1 MIGFAQHN
9 GAPTRRTHA
18 IPAVA
23 PITRAVRAALAV
35 SATMLAFSAPV
46 MAHADGACA
55 PPTSQHAYTCG
66 DAAAQAE
73 GSAIAPY
80 DLTRVPGGDRPVSV
94 NSPVGTAGPVA
105 PAEDH
110 GGDEPVRPMPTST
123 PAIDWL
129 VDDITVVGGDNPES
143 HAFASTAQAGT
154 FAAVDST
161 VHAYGSD
168 VAINYGVV
176 ESTESF
182 TELTQYDSVSASAD
196 AEGGDAFAMGVL
208 AEGWDA
214 ATLHNYAG
222 ITVIAGS
229 DAADAQAYAAVVD
242 GAHNSGIGVLING
255 GDLVAEATAA
265 GAGGLAYATG
275 AYAIGNVASIFND
288 LDSTAIATAGE
299 GGSAT
304 ARAARAY
311 GSYAAIYSY
320 GDLTASAS
328 ADGGEAV
335 ARGADSFGYNGS
347 TVYNAG
353 NIHAS
358 ASASGGVAT
367 STGVYSVGYAFSAY
381 TTNTGG
387 ILAEAHGES
396 ASAYGALNVA
406 AYLGDAITVN
416 QGTISAVAEG
426 GMAIY
431 GEEEAVAFGVY
442 NLAVIYASSI
452 DNSGAITATALAQED
467 ISGTD
472 YFLQAK
478 SVGAIAVNSL
488 GYWDADIV
496 NSGEIGAISK
506 TSQGYASAWGAV
518 VQSSGAYGGAV
529 SIDNT
534 GSIWAYGHANVGIAY
549 ATAAYASNLMGTAEI
564 ANHGDITANARVETG
579 RDAGTYGYGVLNYV
593 YATGAKALSLYG
605 GDANVANYGN
615 IEAHASA
622 LGAITGARGIQASG
636 LYSSVVNATGGSI
649 TAIGEVDLWGAGRA
663 TGIEASGVY
672 GVDVTNDGTVVA
684 YGHGHGY
691 SYGVYETHYSVA
703 QTTGIYAGAGFQG
716 DVSVVNNGDITAT
729 SIAEDTVTFFNGG
742 AGATGI
748 DTYAKYDATIVN
760 AGDINVTA
768 DSELGIVTA
777 YGVVGHGK
785 YSTNVVNDA
794 DASIVALA
802 SAGSLY
808 SDTYGGRAFSAGTR
822 VFGRGMQQGTVYNA
836 GSIVS
841 HATVTAD
848 GGPNTVRSI
857 ATAYGASVGAYSSIL
872 NGAVVNLGDIEAV
885 ADADFGYATTYGSFV
900 LAQYR
905 SETSNTGAITAAA
918 SAASGDAWAVG
929 SFAFAQHQTVSYNCS
944 YTESPYG
951 QYRTCDY
958 ANPVRVTD
966 GGESAI
972 DNSGRI
978 IAMASAEGGTGHSY
992 GIAALGALEA
1002 VITNTGHISAVTEA
1016 GDALAV
1022 GALANSPYGNASLV
1036 NSGDILAVATGPIA
1050 NATGAN
1056 LLAETGVQADNT
1068 GSIIAAA
1075 YGEDAS
1081 AIAVSMESQ
1090 GDNVLT
1096 NTGAIGAF
1104 GDGTRIAISSGADAT
1119 ASIDNRGGL
1128 TGAVVTGGFGDSLT
1142 NATGATWLT
1151 MGYSDFGGGDDHIVN
1166 NGLVVMEDAMIELG
1180 ADDGGNS
1187 FLNTG
1192 TLRVSGGGNAIG
1204 STTLVN
1210 DGIISF
1216 LDGDTDDALVLTGA
1230 LEGQG
1235 TINLDV
1241 NAADQSSDIFHVGQA
1256 GIGQAQTQALAAFAS
1271 TPLAAAQVQ
1280 TLNVGLIGLPGTAS
1294 SDIALARVPTAQ
1306 ADGFSLGQVQYART
1320 GFVSLDF
1327 GLKASADPS
1336 NAAETILALSM
1347 DVTGLNDAGS
1357 AAVAIAP
1364 GVQSMINAQV
1374 GTYRPRVV
1382 APRSES
1388 GPSPWLRMF
1397 SSSGDVELQH
1407 DANYGAGGSFGFH
1420 QSSRGWE
1427 LGLDVSPSDAVSVG
1441 ALIGKSEG
1449 DQGLGGA
1456 GRNDLGGRTFGLYGT
1471 WHSQG
1476 GTYAD
1481 VSHRWIG
1488 IDAHLRSSSAEYRT
1502 ETSAQAANVE
1512 VGHVFAT
1519 AGGLRVVPQL
1529 QYTRTRIDDMTALSG
1544 GGTTFTS
1551 EGGTSS
1557 RGRLGVTFEKTFQAR
1572 GFAWSPYGSVNAVRE
1587 FDGEFSHAIDD
1598 GLQGIVGTGGTS
1610 AMVELGLTAQRKSLS
1625 VSGGLNWT
1633 DGGSLQSVHGGQL
1646 TVRYG
1651 W

>member
-9 GAPTRRTHA
+9 GAPTRRANA

-23 PITRAVRAALAV
+23 PIARAVRAALAV
-35 SATMLAFSAPV
+35 SATMLAFSAPA
-46 MAHADGACA
+46 MANADGACG
-55 PPTSQHAYTCG
+55 PTASQHAYACS
-66 DAAAQAE
+66 DAIVHAE
-73 GSAIAPY
+73 GSTIAPY
-80 DLTRVPGGDRPVSV
+80 DLTRVSDRERPVSV
-94 NSPVGTAGPVA
+94 NSPVGTEDSPVA
-105 PAEDH
+105 LAEDQD
-110 GGDEPVRPMPTST
+110 GSGSAWSMLTGA
-123 PAIDWL
+123 PAVDWL
-129 VDDITVVGGDNPES
+129 VDDVTVVGGDTPES
-143 HAFASTAQAGT
+143 HAFASAAQAGT
-154 FAAVDST
+154 FAAVDTT

-168 VAINYGVV
+168 VAISYGVV

-182 TELTQYDSVSASAD
+182 TELTRYDPVNASAD
-196 AEGGDAFAMGVL
+196 AEHGDAFAMGVL

-222 ITVIAGS
+222 ITARASS
-229 DAADAQAYAAVVD
+229 DTADAQAYAAVVD
-242 GAHNSGIGVLING
+242 GAHNNGIGILING

-275 AYAIGNVASIFND
+275 AYAIGNVASVFND
-288 LDSTAIATAGE
+288 LDSTAIAVAGE

-304 ARAARAY
+304 ARGARAY
-311 GSYAAIYSY
+311 GSYTAVYSY
-320 GDLTASAS
+320 GDLTANAS
-328 ADGGEAV
+328 ADGGTAD
-335 ARGADSFGYNGS
+335 ARGADSAGYYGS
-347 TVYNAG
+347 TVHNAG
-353 NIHAS
+353 NIHSS
-358 ASASGGVAT
+358 AIGADLST
-367 STGVYSVGYAFSAY
+367 SVGAYSVGAGFSAY
-381 TTNTGG
+381 TTNTGS
-387 ILAEAHGES
+387 ILAEAQGEG
-396 ASAYGALNVA
+396 ARAYGAINASL
-406 AYLGDAITVN
+406 YLGDAITVN
-416 QGTISAVAEG
+416 QGDISAVAVG
-426 GMAIY
+426 GQAAY
-431 GEEEAVAFGVY
+431 GEAEAYAFGVY
-442 NLAVIYASSI
+442 NLATIYASSI
-452 DNSGAITATALAQED
+452 DNSGTITATALAQDD
-467 ISGTD
+467 ISGT
-472 YFLQAK
+472 YGFLQAK
-478 SVGAIAVNSL
+478 SIGGGAFNSL
-488 GYWDADIV
+488 GYRDAEIV
-496 NSGEIGAISK
+496 NSGEIGAIAK
-506 TSQGYASAWGAV
+506 TSQGYASAWGAA
-518 VQSSGAYGGAV
+518 VQSSGAYGGAA

-534 GSIWAYGHANVGIAY
+534 GSIWGYAHADLGVANAVGAYVVNLMGAVGVVNYGDIQAVAHTVRGDMDRYLTSYAY
-549 ATAAYASNLMGTAEI
+549 ATGVKAAGLYGFDGTNVD
-564 ANHGDITANARVETG
+564 NHGRIV
-579 RDAGTYGYGVLNYV
+579 
-593 YATGAKALSLYG
+593 
-605 GDANVANYGN
+605 
-615 IEAHASA
+615 AHASA
-622 LGAITGARGIQASG
+622 EAGIAGSIGIGASG
-636 LYSSVVNATGGSI
+636 VYTSIANVADASVVS
-649 TAIGEVDLWGAGRA
+649 IGEAELYGGGFA
-663 TGIEASGVY
+663 TGIEATGIY
-672 GVDVTNDGTVVA
+672 GIDVVNDGRITA
-684 YGHGHGY
+684 YGHAHGY
-691 SYGVYETHYSVA
+691 AYGTHTFYSNTKA
-703 QTTGIYAGAGFQG
+703 AGIYAGAGFQG
-716 DVSVVNNGDITAT
+716 DASIVNNGDIAA
-729 SIAEDTVTFFNGG
+729 IAVSEDAVNHFSGG
-742 AGATGI
+742 AGATGVQV
-748 DTYAKYDATIVN
+748 YAKYDGLVVN
-760 AGDINVTA
+760 SGDIVASATA
-768 DSELGIVTA
+768 NLGITGA
-777 YGVVGHGK
+777 YGAMVTGK
-785 YSTNVVNDA
+785 YSGNLINEAGAT
-794 DASIVALA
+794 ITALA
-802 SAGSLY
+802 TVGSLY
-808 SDTYGGRAFSAGTR
+808 SDEYAGRAVA
-822 VFGRGMQQGTVYNA
+822 FGVHTFRTDHGGIYNA
-836 GSIVS
+836 GTVIS

-848 GGPNTVRSI
+848 GGANASRSL
-857 ATAYGASVGAYSSIL
+857 ATAFGASIGYNSISL
-872 NGAVVNLGDIEAV
+872 TGEMVNLGDVEAV
-885 ADADFGYATTYGSFV
+885 ASADFGYASAYGTFV
-900 LAQYR
+900 QAQHD
-905 SETSNTGAITAAA
+905 SSTDNAGAIRA
-918 SAASGDAWAVG
+918 SAIAANGDAWAVG
-929 SFAFAQHQTVSYNCS
+929 SYGFSLHQTVTYNCDA
-944 YTESPYG
+944 YG
-951 QYRTCDY
+951 CDW

-966 GGESAI
+966 GGETTI
-972 DNSGRI
+972 DNSGSI
-978 IAMASAEGGTGHSY
+978 VATASADGGVGRSY
-992 GIAALGALEA
+992 GAVALGALTA
-1002 VITNTGHISAVTEA
+1002 GITNAGHITAVAEA
-1016 GDALAV
+1016 DDALAI
-1022 GALANSPYGNASLV
+1022 GTLANSFYGNAGLV
-1036 NSGDILAVATGPIA
+1036 NDGDIVASATGATA

-1056 LLAETGVQADNT
+1056 VLGEEGAQVDNT
-1068 GSIIAAA
+1068 GRILAAA
-1075 YGEDAS
+1075 YGSDAT
-1081 AIAVSMESQ
+1081 AIAVSMDSR
-1090 GDNVLT
+1090 GNNVLT

-1256 GIGQAQTQALAAFAS
+1256 GIGQAQTLALAAFAS

-1519 AGGLRVVPQL
+1519 AGGLRIVPQL